1 MDQNKNIKDK
11 VFSEPLKPDT
21 EIPQKNPFKV
31 PDNYFDELSTRIQ
44 ERMNTQQKPAGT
56 PIKTVIFNPRFLA
69 AASFILILGL
79 ASIILYQLAD
89 SSQNTLDPIAL
100 EEFSTLSDYIMTN
113 YEDMELMMAYME
125 MTDESEN
132 EYLFKTVDL
141 QEEEVIEYLLQDDNL
156 DYYLMDEY

>member
-11 VFSEPLKPDT
+11 VFSEPLKLGT
-21 EIPQKNPFKV
+21 EVPQKNPFKV
-31 PDNYFDELSTRIQ
+31 PDDYFDELSTRIQ
-44 ERMNTQQKPAGT
+44 ERMNTQQKSAGT
-56 PIKTVIFNPRFLA
+56 PIKTVIFKPGLLA
-69 AASFILILGL
+69 AASFVLILGF
-79 ASIILYQLAD
+79 ASIILYQLED

-125 MTDESEN
+125 MTDETEN